1 MVTCRYAENFEKSS
15 RNYRNNHRLFD
26 IRLLRQD
33 YQSYT
38 LKNGFLFFDEFS
50 KFVSATLESGIRSYW
65 TKKVFFESSD
75 TNSYVHNTT
84 DNQRKDFITFQDML
98 LPIVVIIVGSLLAL
112 LMFVLEIAKF
122 YCKSSH
128 FKNFKVTPQLSHTL
142 KSKINLRKWKQKF
155 VRKSSK
161 ASRTSDG
168 IVSRKEVEQII
179 IGIKRETIKQ
189 IKFQKEERLI
199 DGYWVSKKFKHGK
212 MNCIEKVSP
221 VVTATT
227 S

>member
-1 MVTCRYAENFEKSS
+1 
-15 RNYRNNHRLFD
+15 
-26 IRLLRQD
+26 
-33 YQSYT
+33 
-38 LKNGFLFFDEFS
+38 
-50 KFVSATLESGIRSYW
+50 
-65 TKKVFFESSD
+65 
-75 TNSYVHNTT
+75 
-84 DNQRKDFITFQDML
+84 ML

-142 KSKINLRKWKQKF
+142 KSKINLRKWKEKF

-189 IKFQKEERLI
+189 IKFQKEERLKG
-199 DGYWVSKKFKHGK
+199 GYWVAKKFKHGK
-212 MNCIEKVSP
+212 NNCIEKVYP